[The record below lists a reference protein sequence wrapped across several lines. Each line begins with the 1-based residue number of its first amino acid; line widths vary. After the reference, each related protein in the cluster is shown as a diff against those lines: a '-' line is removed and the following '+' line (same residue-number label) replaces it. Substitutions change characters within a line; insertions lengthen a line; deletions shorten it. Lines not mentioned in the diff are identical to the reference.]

1 MGASDERTLVAKAA
15 RGDTEAYSALLNQYS
30 GAVFAAASNMVRDH
44 HLAQDLAQEAFVK
57 AWFKLSSLKEPE
69 KFGSWLLIIVRRIC
83 LDWLR
88 KAKQVETTELPAD
101 LTDGENAEMIVHRRD
116 TRHRVRQAIN
126 MLEESNRSV
135 AIMYFMNGYS
145 AREIGGQL
153 NMSVSA
159 VESRIKRTK
168 KKLKEELMD
177 MAEQKAG
184 NEQVK
189 ETNQTI
195 HDEVMWRITPRI
207 ATVEIPVS
215 NLKKSVEWYT
225 QVFGLSVWVE
235 LNNAALLHVQGK
247 NATSAPGIYLVE
259 TESPERL
266 SFKNSYTGVEH
277 SVIDFYVPDLE
288 RFHVY
293 CCDQKLQVSEINLIQ
308 GMGKQGGF
316 GIKDPDGNSIGITN
330 ATLFGATAEDYV

>member
-1 MGASDERTLVAKAA
+1 MGAGDERELVARAA

-30 GAVFAAASNMVRDH
+30 NAVYAAASNIVRDH

-57 AWFKLSSLKEPE
+57 AWFKLGSLQDQE

-88 KAKQVETTELPAD
+88 RAKLVETTELPAD
-101 LTDGENAEMIVHRRD
+101 LTDGENAETIMHRRD
-116 TRHRVRQAIN
+116 ARHRVRQAIN
-126 MLEESNRSV
+126 LLEESNRSV
-135 AIMYFMNGYS
+135 AILYFMNGYS
-145 AREIGGQL
+145 AREIGGHL
-153 NMSVSA
+153 NLSVSA

-184 NEQVK
+184 NEKVEQ
-189 ETNQTI
+189 TNQVI

-215 NLKKSVEWYT
+215 NLKRSIEWYT
-225 QVFGLSVWVE
+225 NTFGLSVWVE

-266 SFKNSYTGVEH
+266 TFKNSHTGVEH

-288 RFHVY
+288 RFHVF
-293 CCDQKLQVSEINLIQ
+293 CSDQKLTVSKINYIE

-330 ATLFGATAEDYV
+330 ATLFGAKPEDYL

>member
-1 MGASDERTLVAKAA
+1 MGASDERERVARAA
-15 RGDTEAYSALLNQYS
+15 RGDTEAYSALVNQYS
-30 GAVFAAASNMVRDH
+30 GAVYAAASNIVRDH
-44 HLAQDLAQEAFVK
+44 HLAQDLTQDAFVK
-57 AWFKLSSLKEPE
+57 AWFKLSNLQDLD
-69 KFGSWLLIIVRRIC
+69 KFGSWLMIIVRRIC

-88 KAKQVETTELPAD
+88 KSTQVQTTELPAD
-101 LTDGENAEMIVHRRD
+101 LTDGENAETIVHRRD

-126 MLEESNRSV
+126 LLEESNRSV
-135 AIMYFMNGYS
+135 AIMYFMDGYS

-153 NMSVSA
+153 NLSVSA

-168 KKLKEELMD
+168 QKLKEELMD
-177 MAEQKAG
+177 MAEQKAV
-184 NEQVK
+184 NETVEQ
-189 ETNQTI
+189 TNQEI

-215 NLKKSVEWYT
+215 NLKRSVEWYT
-225 QVFGLSVWVE
+225 NTFGLSVWVE
-235 LNNAALLHVQGK
+235 LNGAALLHVQGK

-259 TESPERL
+259 TESAERL
-266 SFKNSYTGVEH
+266 SFKNSNTGVEH

-288 RFHVY
+288 RFHVF
-293 CCDQKLQVSEINLIQ
+293 CHDQKHEVSEVKFIE

-330 ATLFGATAEDYV
+330 VTLFGAKPEDYQ